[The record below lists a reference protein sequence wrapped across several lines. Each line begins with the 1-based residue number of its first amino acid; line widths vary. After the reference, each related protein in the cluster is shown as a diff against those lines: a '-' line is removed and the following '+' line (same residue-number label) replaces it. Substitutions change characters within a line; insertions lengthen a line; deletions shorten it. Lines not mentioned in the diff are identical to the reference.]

1 MTQRS
6 RKSFLRRSTLLWKV
20 LDRRWGIERKLAF
33 AVVLAAL
40 ISGVVTVFSWT
51 GAADFGPDPN
61 TVIVLLYLDSVLLL
75 LLGQSLSASSCAS
88 GRSVAAVWPAPA
100 RMSGS
105 SFCSASWRSRR
116 RSSSRYSRRCS

>member
-33 AVVLAAL
+33 AVLYR
-40 ISGVVTVFSWT
+40 GGRWRRHRFSWT

-75 LLGQSLSASSCAS
+75 LLGAIVVRQLMRVWAERRRGLAGSAC
-88 GRSVAAVWPAPA
+88 
-100 RMSGS
+100 MSGS
-105 SFCSASWRSRR
+105 SFCSASSRSRR